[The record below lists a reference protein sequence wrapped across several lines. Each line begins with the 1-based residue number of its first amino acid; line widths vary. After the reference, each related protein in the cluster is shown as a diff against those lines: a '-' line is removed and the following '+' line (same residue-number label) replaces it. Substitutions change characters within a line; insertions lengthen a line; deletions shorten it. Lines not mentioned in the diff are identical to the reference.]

1 MGENPLS
8 YELIREEGPDHN
20 KLFEARAL
28 VGETEVGRGTG
39 RTKKAA
45 ESMAAYRGIL
55 KLREEDQQPENC

>member
-1 MGENPLS
+1 MGDDPLV

-20 KLFEARAL
+20 KIFEARAL

-55 KLREEDQQPENC
+55 RLREENTGEPCI